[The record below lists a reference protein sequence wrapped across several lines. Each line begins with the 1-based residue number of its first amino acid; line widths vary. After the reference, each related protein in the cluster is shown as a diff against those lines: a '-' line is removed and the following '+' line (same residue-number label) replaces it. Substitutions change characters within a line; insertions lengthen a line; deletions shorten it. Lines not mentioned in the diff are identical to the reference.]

1 MVGTEEQWH
10 RARRLRSNGHTLA
23 QISEKTGISVS
34 TLSYRFIRRRESNV
48 DEGPIRIIE
57 IISFKPMATVVSLS
71 PFDFEKNRISNQLYS
86 SGFDLYEDRHGI
98 FHHTRLPETPVIRFR
113 WGYGGLREQSF
124 AILEDHKRLF
134 YGTDYPLLAEVIEND
149 PNWNNLILSKPYL
162 DRFLKKY
169 VQHLSYNVL
178 RDDAFLEVLKPVV
191 KIRLK
196 KSTLGRNEFLKKK
209 IRNAAFW
216 AAVDIRKA
224 SIESMLPDMPVI
236 NDNGEMNND
245 EESPVDLLLYM
256 HNNSLT
262 PIKAL
267 KRYIDKAKEIKKKFE
282 RHENEIYRSDFLD
295 LVLEQLDVEE

>member
-57 IISFKPMATVVSLS
+57 IISFKPVATVVSLS

-113 WGYGGLREQSF
+113 WRYPNRLREQSF
-124 AILEDHKRLF
+124 GILEGHKRLF

-149 PNWNNLILSKPYL
+149 PNWNNLILPKPYL
-162 DRFLKKY
+162 DRFLEKY
-169 VQHLSYNVL
+169 VSHLTHNVL

-191 KIRLK
+191 KSSL
-196 KSTLGRNEFLKKK
+196 SLGRNEFLKKK
-209 IRNAAFW
+209 IRNAAFS
-216 AAVDIRKA
+216 AAEDIRKA

-236 NDNGEMNND
+236 NDNGEMDND

>member
-1 MVGTEEQWH
+1 M
-10 RARRLRSNGHTLA
+10 
-23 QISEKTGISVS
+23 
-34 TLSYRFIRRRESNV
+34 
-48 DEGPIRIIE
+48 
-57 IISFKPMATVVSLS
+57 
-71 PFDFEKNRISNQLYS
+71 
-86 SGFDLYEDRHGI
+86 
-98 FHHTRLPETPVIRFR
+98 
-113 WGYGGLREQSF
+113 EQSF
-124 AILEDHKRLF
+124 TILEDHKRLF

-149 PNWNNLILSKPYL
+149 PNWNDLILSKPYL
-162 DRFLKKY
+162 DRFLKTY
-169 VQHLSYNVL
+169 VHHLENNVM
-178 RDDAFLEVLKPVV
+178 RDDGFLKVLKPAV

-196 KSTLGRNEFLKKK
+196 KITLGRNEFLEKK
-209 IRNAAFW
+209 IRKAAW
-216 AAVDIRKA
+216 RAATDLRKA

-236 NDNGEMNND
+236 NYNGDMDND